1 MILWCLYFI
10 EAQGYTVEQN
20 VVFQDN
26 QSTMR
31 LAVNGSL
38 SLSKRTKH
46 IKARYYFIKDK
57 IEEGE
62 VDVRYC
68 PTTEMWS
75 DVLNKP
81 KHGTPFKKDRAKL
94 MNVPLAYDNDL
105 EFKNTHPA
113 LLSKEDSLGAIESQ
127 KPNAPSRSVLG
138 DIGNTSPHGIR
149 TNGGSA
155 NKDKYRVTWAGV
167 VSGGSAIKA

>member
-1 MILWCLYFI
+1 MI
-10 EAQGYTVEQN
+10 
-20 VVFQDN
+20 FQDN

-38 SLSKRTKH
+38 SSSKRTKH

-57 IEEGE
+57 IKEGE

-81 KHGTPFKKDRAKL
+81 KHVTQFKKDRAKL
-94 MNVPLAYDNDL
+94 MNVPLAYDDDL
-105 EFKNTHPA
+105 EFKNTHPV
-113 LLSKEDSLGAIESQ
+113 LLTKEVSLGAIERQRS
-127 KPNAPSRSVLG
+127 NAPSRSVLG
-138 DIGNTSPHGIR
+138 DIENSPRAGILA
-149 TNGGSA
+149 NGGS
-155 NKDKYRVTWAGV
+155 
-167 VSGGSAIKA
+167 SGNTIKWSDIA